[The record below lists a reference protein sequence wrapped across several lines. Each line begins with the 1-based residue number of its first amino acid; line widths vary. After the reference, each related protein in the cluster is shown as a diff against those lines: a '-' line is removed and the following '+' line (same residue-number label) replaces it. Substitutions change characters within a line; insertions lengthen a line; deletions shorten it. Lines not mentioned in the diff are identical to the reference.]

1 MHALLV
7 GYLFFALIRML
18 YQIATGFLYVAPSTR
33 RSHRGYRPLVSV
45 IIPAWNEEVGVLKTI
60 KSVMANSYQHLEI
73 IVVDDGSTDS
83 TRRRVLRYKRRF
95 DRDDKFI
102 QLISQ
107 DNNGK
112 ASALNA
118 GIAIATGE
126 LIITLDAD
134 SYLTPDSIQ
143 ELVKAMANK
152 DYAVAIGEI
161 VVGNTKSLL
170 GQMQHYEYLVCFH
183 LKRAQHIF
191 NSAYIFPGAL
201 TAFRAS
207 VLKDTGSFESYSSA
221 EDLDIS
227 MRIKAKGYQVA
238 YVDRAMCITEG
249 ATSLRG
255 LLNQRIRWRHG
266 FIACTLRRREFVWST
281 QKGKYL
287 SFIDFPLA
295 IIGII
300 ELLLYPFILFLLVQ
314 QLLFHLAVPILIL
327 SYSLLVFVLLLLGS
341 LHDEAKIS
349 PGKALLMPIA
359 LSVIAMLEYIALL
372 ISLYRI
378 MLRKETTWTVWRRT
392 GAS

>member
-1 MHALLV
+1 MHVLLV
-7 GYLFFALIRML
+7 GYLFFTLTRML
-18 YQIATGFLYVAPSTR
+18 YQIATGFLYVAPSTK
-33 RSHRGYRPLVSV
+33 RSYRGYRPLVSIV
-45 IIPAWNEEVGVLKTI
+45 IPAWNEEVGVLKTI
-60 KSVMANSYQHLEI
+60 KSVMASSYQHLEI
-73 IVVDDGSTDS
+73 ILIDDGSTDS
-83 TRRRVLRYKRRF
+83 TRRRVLRYKQRF
-95 DRDDKFI
+95 DRNDKYI
-102 QLISQ
+102 RLISQ

-112 ASALNA
+112 ASALNT
-118 GIAIATGE
+118 GIAVATGE

-134 SYLTPDSIQ
+134 SYLTRDSVQ
-143 ELVKAMANK
+143 ELVRVMANE
-152 DYAVAIGEI
+152 DYAAAIGEI
-161 VVGNTKSLL
+161 VVGNTKSIL

-207 VLKDTGSFESYSSA
+207 VLKDTGSFESYSST

-266 FIACTLRRREFVWST
+266 FIACALKRREFVWST
-281 QKGKYL
+281 QKGRYL
-287 SFIDFPLA
+287 SFVDFPLA
-295 IIGII
+295 IIGIF

-314 QLLFHLAVPILIL
+314 QLLFHLAIPILIL

-341 LHDEAKIS
+341 LRDEAKIS